1 MTETRF
7 PAVDR
12 LQAELRA
19 DLMRAARA
27 NPHARP
33 RRRRRLVVVAVA
45 ALVATPASL
54 AAAGVFDSP
63 EVAYECPEAQQLNVR
78 DAVAGAPAEGP
89 GQPQRVAPEPA
100 RPAPENPCD

>member
-12 LQAELRA
+12 LRAELRA

-27 NPHARP
+27 HPHARSP
-33 RRRRRLVVVAVA
+33 RRRRWLAVAVA
-45 ALVATPASL
+45 AVLATPASL

-63 EVAYECPEAQQLNVR
+63 EVAYECPEAQQLSGR
-78 DAVAGAPAEGP
+78 DAVAGAPVEGP
-89 GQPQRVAPEPA
+89 GRPERAAPEPE

>member
-12 LQAELRA
+12 LRAQLRA
-19 DLMRAARA
+19 DLMRAAQA
-27 NPHARP
+27 NPHARS
-33 RRRRRLVVVAVA
+33 RRRRRLLVVAVA
-45 ALVATPASL
+45 AVVATPASL

-63 EVAYECPEAQQLNVR
+63 EVAYECPEVQQLNAR

-89 GQPQRVAPEPA
+89 GQPERVAPEPE
-100 RPAPENPCD
+100 RPAPESPCD

>member
-7 PAVDR
+7 PAIDR
-12 LQAELRA
+12 LRAQLRA
-19 DLMRAARA
+19 DLMRAAEA

-33 RRRRRLVVVAVA
+33 RRRRRLLAVAVA
-45 ALVATPASL
+45 AMLATPASL

-63 EVAYECPEAQQLNVR
+63 EVAYECPAAQQLNGR
-78 DAVAGAPAEGP
+78 DGVAGAPVEGP
-89 GQPQRVAPEPA
+89 GQPQRVAPEPE

>member
-12 LQAELRA
+12 LRAQLRA

-27 NPHARP
+27 NPRARP
-33 RRRRRLVVVAVA
+33 RRRRVLVVAVA
-45 ALVATPASL
+45 ALLAAPASL

-63 EVAYECPEAQQLNVR
+63 KVTYECRAAQQQVGP

-89 GQPQRVAPEPA
+89 GQPERVTPEPV
-100 RPAPENPCD
+100 RPAPEKPCD

>member
-12 LQAELRA
+12 LRAQLRA
-19 DLMRAARA
+19 DLMRAAQA
-27 NPHARP
+27 NPHARS
-33 RRRRRLVVVAVA
+33 RRRRRLLVVAVA
-45 ALVATPASL
+45 ALLATPASL
-54 AAAGVFDSP
+54 AAAGVFDSH
-63 EVAYECPEAQQLNVR
+63 EVAYECPEAQQQVGR

-89 GQPQRVAPEPA
+89 GQPERVAPEPE

>member
-12 LQAELRA
+12 LRAQLRA

-27 NPHARP
+27 NPHARS
-33 RRRRRLVVVAVA
+33 RRPRRLVVVAVA
-45 ALVATPASL
+45 ALLATPASL

-63 EVAYECPEAQQLNVR
+63 EVAYECPEARQLNAR

-89 GQPQRVAPEPA
+89 GQPERVAPEPE

>member
-12 LQAELRA
+12 LRSQLRA

-27 NPHARP
+27 NPHARS
-33 RRRRRLVVVAVA
+33 RRRRRLLVVAVA

-63 EVAYECPEAQQLNVR
+63 EVAYECPEAQQLDAR

-89 GQPQRVAPEPA
+89 GQPERVAPEPK